1 MLSQELQILENVRNI
16 KSNLE
21 NGGNFQEEKKR
32 FYKIVDQ
39 IKINGIKSDEIL
51 DIVSDIRK
59 ILIDDWRP
67 KQYSILSGVILW
79 IVLISLGSIVIHYY
93 NYPFLAISSIWSIAL
108 SWFLIF
114 VGYFLI
120 NLGVHNLGHFIAG
133 VFVGIS
139 YKSWVTFNFFG
150 QWALIIDYKSYLKA
164 SFSKRQVVH
173 ISGPF
178 CTLATPW
185 IIYFVIWE
193 PFMMGLAIYM
203 LVASIPL
210 MIKKGW
216 DYGRIF
222 KERKL
227 RIQQKIQK

>member
-1 MLSQELQILENVRNI
+1 V
-16 KSNLE
+16 
-21 NGGNFQEEKKR
+21 
-32 FYKIVDQ
+32 
-39 IKINGIKSDEIL
+39 
-51 DIVSDIRK
+51 
-59 ILIDDWRP
+59 
-67 KQYSILSGVILW
+67 
-79 IVLISLGSIVIHYY
+79 
-93 NYPFLAISSIWSIAL
+93 L
-108 SWFLIF
+108 SWALIF
-114 VGYFLI
+114 LGHFLI

-133 VFVGIS
+133 ILVGIY

-164 SFSKRQVVH
+164 SFNKRQVVH
-173 ISGPF
+173 VSGPIA
-178 CTLATPW
+178 TLLTPW
-185 IIYFVIWE
+185 IIFFIIWE

-227 RIQQKIQK
+227 YRQYKQQNN